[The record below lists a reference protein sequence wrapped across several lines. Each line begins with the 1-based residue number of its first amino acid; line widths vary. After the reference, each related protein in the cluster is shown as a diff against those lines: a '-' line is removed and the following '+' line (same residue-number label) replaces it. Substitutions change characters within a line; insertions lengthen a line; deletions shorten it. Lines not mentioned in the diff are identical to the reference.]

1 MTNQRITVLMVNEY
15 PDYIDA
21 QIWADGLKRRVPG
34 LEFRL
39 WPDAGSRDEIDI
51 VLIDK
56 GARPGF
62 FDTMTSLR
70 AVIYLGAGVD
80 GIDLD
85 SFPGN
90 VPLIRLAT
98 REQTSE
104 VVQYILL
111 RVLCQQRHLVDYMSQ
126 QAQKSW
132 RPIAPRKTSETRI
145 VILGAGRIGGWAAK
159 LFAELGYDTA
169 AWSRH
174 PKTLPGIESYVG
186 PSQLADAV
194 ANRDY
199 IVSARFP

>member
-1 MTNQRITVLMVNEY
+1 MSSQRITVLMVNEY

-39 WPDAGSRDEIDI
+39 WPDAGSKDDIDI

-56 GARPGF
+56 GAKPGF
-62 FDTMTSLR
+62 FDAMSRLR

-85 SFPGN
+85 SFPRN

-104 VVQYILL
+104 VVQYI
-111 RVLCQQRHLVDYMSQ
+111 VLQPGNPAFRRPSRNRCCTAGSKSGWMLAQRLTENSGCL
-126 QAQKSW
+126 S
-132 RPIAPRKTSETRI
+132 RT
-145 VILGAGRIGGWAAK
+145 ILA
-159 LFAELGYDTA
+159 
-169 AWSRH
+169 
-174 PKTLPGIESYVG
+174 
-186 PSQLADAV
+186 
-194 ANRDY
+194 
-199 IVSARFP
+199 